1 MPAVAALGR
10 RTEVGLRGIVG
21 GDGGDG
27 AIRGPVRRGDR
38 SPVAA
43 RHGPHRRNAVG
54 GNRRLEGEVAARGV
68 DADKLSPQQEAVAA
82 PETRAVLGRDRP
94 DAVRAVLEPGPGDDD
109 RFAGLRVGDGRE
121 AIRAGDAGA
130 NRELPRALVEPE
142 QLAVPAVR
150 ACRIGAQ
157 ARACGVVG
165 GDGGDGAFGG
175 PMRRGDRG
183 PVTARQGPYCR
194 DALLGNRGLEGEVAA
209 SGVGGDEVGP
219 QEEPVVAPE
228 PGAVLGRDR
237 PDAVRA
243 VLEPGPGDDDRLAGR
258 RTGHRA
264 EPRRRGDP
272 RPDGERSRALVE
284 GHELTMPPVRP
295 LGVGP
300 QARSRAAV
308 GRDGGDGAV
317 GRRVRRGDR
326 GPVASRQRA
335 YRADAGDRGP
345 EGEVAGGGVERDEL
359 GPHDEA
365 SRAVLQLRAVVRR
378 DGANAVGPI
387 LEPGPGNEDRV
398 ACLDG
403 RHLGH
408 GGGRCQ
414 PRLDRQLA
422 RAFIERDE
430 LPVPAERLLWG
441 GRFRGRCRGAR
452 RAGQESDPPR
462 GRWRRPRGSCLLQ
475 SQCHHDSLLL
485 RVAAPQRCRR
495 PTPADHFAG
504 ATVALALDRRLRGH
518 PARAGLPETA
528 RRTAEAWLLPFRT
541 TLQPTQ
547 RPATGAAVPA
557 AGERPAHSRIDRLGS
572 SRLQR
577 RDVLWAFLKNAVPHC
592 RRKPRCRSRTSG
604 G

>member
-1 MPAVAALGR
+1 
-10 RTEVGLRGIVG
+10 
-21 GDGGDG
+21 
-27 AIRGPVRRGDR
+27 
-38 SPVAA
+38 
-43 RHGPHRRNAVG
+43 
-54 GNRRLEGEVAARGV
+54 
-68 DADKLSPQQEAVAA
+68 
-82 PETRAVLGRDRP
+82 
-94 DAVRAVLEPGPGDDD
+94 
-109 RFAGLRVGDGRE
+109 
-121 AIRAGDAGA
+121 
-130 NRELPRALVEPE
+130 
-142 QLAVPAVR
+142 
-150 ACRIGAQ
+150 
-157 ARACGVVG
+157 
-165 GDGGDGAFGG
+165 
-175 PMRRGDRG
+175 MRRGDRG
-183 PVTARQGPYCR
+183 PVTARQGPYRR
-194 DALLGNRGLEGEVAA
+194 DALLGNRGLEGQVAA
-209 SGVGGDEVGP
+209 RGVGGDEVGP

-272 RPDGERSRALVE
+272 RPDGERSCALVE

-317 GRRVRRGDR
+317 GRRGRGGDR

-335 YRADAGDRGP
+335 SRADAGDRGP
-345 EGEVAGGGVERDEL
+345 DGEVAGGGVERDEL

-475 SQCHHDSLLL
+475 SQCHHDSLLCESQH
-485 RVAAPQRCRR
+485 RSAA
-495 PTPADHFAG
+495 G
-504 ATVALALDRRLRGH
+504 GRLPRT
-518 PARAGLPETA
+518 TA
-528 RRTAEAWLLPFRT
+528 REPPSPGRSIGASADTRPEPDSRNRPPNGRGLAVAIPNHSPTDPTTRHRGRRACRWGTAG
-541 TLQPTQ
+541 TLSN
-547 RPATGAAVPA
+547 RPAW
-557 AGERPAHSRIDRLGS
+557 E
-572 SRLQR
+572 
-577 RDVLWAFLKNAVPHC
+577 
-592 RRKPRCRSRTSG
+592 
-604 G
+604 